1 MPVFADTI
9 FLPTLLD
16 KNTLYQPQIA
26 QCSLRYIFI
35 NKVMPIFTNLHGK
48 YFVILPK
55 TYWVSIV
62 MKKTFSTPRRRLIVL
77 IATALTT
84 MLIAIGLP
92 TLTPTNVEAQSNTN
106 LLISAAASLKDV
118 LEEIKPLYQ
127 QSQPNVKISYN
138 FGASGALQQQ
148 IEQGA
153 PADIF
158 ISAAK
163 KQVDALEQKN
173 LLLPG
178 TRTIIAKNRLVL
190 IVPSNVSG
198 VSSFYNLKD
207 AKVKKIAIGE
217 PRSVPAGQYAQQ
229 VLEKLKI
236 WEAVKPKLV
245 YANNVRQVLASV
257 ESGNADAGLVY
268 VTDAKISKNAKV
280 VVAADEKYHSAIIYP
295 LAVVKRSKNP
305 DVAKNFSQFL
315 SSNQAKNIFKKYG
328 FILP

>member
-1 MPVFADTI
+1 
-9 FLPTLLD
+9 
-16 KNTLYQPQIA
+16 
-26 QCSLRYIFI
+26 
-35 NKVMPIFTNLHGK
+35 
-48 YFVILPK
+48 
-55 TYWVSIV
+55 
-62 MKKTFSTPRRRLIVL
+62 MKKPFSANKIRLMIF

-92 TLTPTNVEAQSNTN
+92 TLTPTAVEAQSNTN

-173 LLLPG
+173 LLVPG
-178 TRTIIAKNRLVL
+178 TRTVIAKNRLVL
-190 IVPSNVSG
+190 IVPNNVFG

-207 AKVKKIAIGE
+207 AKVKKIGIGE

-236 WEAVKPKLV
+236 WESVKPKLV

-268 VTDAKISKNAKV
+268 VTDAKISKNTKV
-280 VVAADEKYHSAIIYP
+280 VVAADEKYHSPIIYP

-305 DVAKNFSQFL
+305 DAAKSFSQFL
-315 SSNQAKNIFKKYG
+315 SGNQAKGIFKKYG